1 MLRDT
6 KNKKTN
12 KTNTDITRDQEDKR
26 ETTGQEYYLKK
37 KMTKNAQN

>member
-26 ETTGQEYYLKK
+26 ETTG
-37 KMTKNAQN
+37 